1 MEGETKMFTKIE
13 LLTAALEQAQD
24 KLIWMSG
31 SPSFGPEGEAGKA
44 FVRTVRPLIRR
55 ISDVL
60 PRPIFNS

>member
-1 MEGETKMFTKIE
+1 MFTKTE

-44 FVRTVRPLIRR
+44 FVRTVRPLIQR
-55 ISDVL
+55 ITDIL
-60 PRPIFNS
+60 PCPK